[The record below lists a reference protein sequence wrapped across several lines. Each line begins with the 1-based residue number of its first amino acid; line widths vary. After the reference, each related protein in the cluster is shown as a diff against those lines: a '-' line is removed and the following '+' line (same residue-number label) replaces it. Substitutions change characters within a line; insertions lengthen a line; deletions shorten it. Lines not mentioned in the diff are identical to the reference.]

1 MAYDICIMCGS
12 RKFCKK
18 RGGVGFRRIVLFV
31 SWEMVG
37 VQGKNIYLDNLTSLD
52 YPCGLISDPSTTP
65 L

>member
-1 MAYDICIMCGS
+1 MTFVSCADQEN
-12 RKFCKK
+12 FVK

-31 SWEMVG
+31 SWEMAG
-37 VQGKNIYLDNLTSLD
+37 VQGKNIFLDNLTSLD